1 LNGRRARRSSS
12 PAAFILLEVFL
23 QGNSVVVLGVVRAV
37 QKSHR
42 IFTGG
47 LEDWLPGFG
56 RAIEFGEIPAT
67 ELLPLLGVVTE
78 PLSQFGAWR
87 GIFEPPI
94 EV

>member
-1 LNGRRARRSSS
+1 MRRSSGS
-12 PAAFILLEVFL
+12 VPSILLEVFL

-42 IFTGG
+42 ILMGG
-47 LEDWLPGFG
+47 LEDWLPGSG
-56 RAIEFGEIPAT
+56 HAIEFGEIPAP
-67 ELLPLLGVVTE
+67 ELPPLFGVVTE

-87 GIFEPPI
+87 GIFEPAI